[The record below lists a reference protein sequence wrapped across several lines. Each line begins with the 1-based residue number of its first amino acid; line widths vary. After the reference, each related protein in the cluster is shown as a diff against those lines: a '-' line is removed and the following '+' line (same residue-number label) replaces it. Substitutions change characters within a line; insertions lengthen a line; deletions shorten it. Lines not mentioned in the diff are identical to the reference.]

1 MSEAK
6 RAGADDATAAS
17 AEIAATLTYRQ
28 PDGHWRVV
36 ALPESGRLTLGRRD
50 EADISL
56 PWDPEV
62 SRLHAELSLHAGEW
76 TVSDDGWSQNGTYV
90 NGLRLGARRR
100 LADGDLIMVGRT
112 VLTFRGGGR
121 SGPGPTMLPGE
132 LGAAPSFSEQQ
143 QRILQALCAPLLA
156 DGEGVI
162 PASDAE
168 VAVVTGIPMEQV
180 EAELEHL
187 AQLFGFEDLPVNV
200 RRAEVALLALRS
212 GLVS

>member
-1 MSEAK
+1 MSEAGPVSEAPE
-6 RAGADDATAAS
+6 AGV
-17 AEIAATLTYRQ
+17 AATLTYRQ
-28 PDGHWRVV
+28 PDGTWRVV
-36 ALPESGRLTLGRRD
+36 PLPDAGRVTIGRRD
-50 EADISL
+50 EADLSL
-56 PWDPEV
+56 AWDAEV

-76 TVSDDGWSQNGTYV
+76 TVSDDGWSQNGTWV
-90 NGLRLGARRR
+90 NGIRVDGRRR
-100 LADGDLIMVGRT
+100 LADGDLITVGRT
-112 VLTFRGGGR
+112 VLTFRGGSR

-132 LGAAPSFSEQQ
+132 LGPAPAFSEQQ
-143 QRILQALCAPLLA
+143 QRVLRALCAPLLG

-180 EAELEHL
+180 ETELEHL
-187 AQLFGFEDLPVNV
+187 AQMFGFENLPLNV